1 VRGGELPQVSDGA
14 QLRAAL
20 AGDQMARNRQYFD
33 ATVGLVRQ
41 GLVDVFQLHFYESSN
56 QAAPVASLV
65 RSRVP
70 AAVPVQA
77 WEVGQFWPDAPDD
90 PTVHAEET
98 TKVACALLGTGVA
111 GRNNSELRFG
121 LLDPDGTPRPAGTAF
136 LALRDPSAC
145 PKPAT

>member
-1 VRGGELPQVSDGA
+1 
-14 QLRAAL
+14 
-20 AGDQMARNRQYFD
+20 
-33 ATVGLVRQ
+33 
-41 GLVDVFQLHFYESSN
+41 
-56 QAAPVASLV
+56 VASLV
-65 RSRVP
+65 RSQVP

-98 TKVACALLGTGVA
+98 TKVACALLGTGVGRVIWLPLAYNPA

-145 PKPAT
+145 PKPAA